1 MNTQLLCTFVKKSDL
16 DLVID
21 YVSKTYE
28 LPEKR
33 IFVFE
38 NTTNSNDLY
47 CTYNILRS
55 NLVDYGKNTILI
67 HRKKESN
74 TLYTVNALNVIIRN
88 MNNGVLDKTLP
99 INWALYSNSLLL
111 TNEGNLRQIK
121 LHFFEV
127 RNI

>member
-38 NTTNSNDLY
+38 NTANSNDLY
-47 CTYNILRS
+47 CTYNILRT

-111 TNEGNLRQIK
+111 TSEGNLRQIK